1 MIEYIFLIKNFLIY
15 IILCPLFINFLRINS
30 IVIHLSIFFIILI
43 FNLFYI
49 AHLNLI
55 SIWLNFCVFTFLV
68 CIYIFIH
75 GALET
80 SISIKILNELEK
92 KKIIS
97 ISYITKKIVGKSLS
111 KRINSL
117 LRKKMIS
124 KKNGKY
130 SLTISGQKIVKMIVS
145 MRNIFKLKNLG
156 FYK

>member
-97 ISYITKKIVGKSLS
+97 INYITKKNCWEKFI
-111 KRINSL
+111 
-117 LRKKMIS
+117 
-124 KKNGKY
+124 KKNKF
-130 SLTISGQKIVKMIVS
+130 LIKKKNDIKKKWKIFINYIRS
-145 MRNIFKLKNLG
+145 KNC
-156 FYK
+156 